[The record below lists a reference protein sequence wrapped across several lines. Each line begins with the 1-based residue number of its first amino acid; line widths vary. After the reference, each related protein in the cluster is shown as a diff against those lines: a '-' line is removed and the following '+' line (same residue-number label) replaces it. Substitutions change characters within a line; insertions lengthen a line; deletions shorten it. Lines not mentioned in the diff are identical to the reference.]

1 MSGRSERE
9 SKKSYHINTQAH
21 IARNVGQYSEKSKE
35 VPRYYTRVDSHIS
48 TTMLVHSGY
57 SSGNHTPSFV
67 PAYKPF
73 SETLNKRDA
82 TTKQIRDNFLINE
95 NLATFKSSDSASD
108 PPIDW
113 IPRHSSYINRS
124 QRRLRQG
131 GLTKALPAG
140 FPARVESPLAWTASE
155 LKKEEYTVVLSEEE
169 ILEIERGLR
178 DFKGEY
184 TMKIIWRRVLS
195 PSTLSL

>member
-1 MSGRSERE
+1 LDFPVSKERE
-9 SKKSYHINTQAH
+9 KPEHFGGVRERKQGARSYKHTSTYRTQRLSNTRKKQRSSPILHTSGFAL
-21 IARNVGQYSEKSKE
+21 SM
-35 VPRYYTRVDSHIS
+35 
-48 TTMLVHSGY
+48 TMLVHSGY
-57 SSGNHTPSFV
+57 RSGNHTPSFV

-82 TTKQIRDNFLINE
+82 TTKQIKDNFSISE
-95 NLATFKSSDSASD
+95 NLAAFKSADS

-113 IPRHSSYINRS
+113 IPNYSSYFNRS

-140 FPARVESPLAWTASE
+140 FPTRVESPLAWTASE
-155 LKKEEYTVVLSEEE
+155 LKKEEYTIVLSEEE

-178 DFKGEY
+178 DFKGEC
-184 TMKIIWRRVLS
+184 TTKII
-195 PSTLSL
+195 

>member
-1 MSGRSERE
+1 
-9 SKKSYHINTQAH
+9 
-21 IARNVGQYSEKSKE
+21 
-35 VPRYYTRVDSHIS
+35 
-48 TTMLVHSGY
+48 MLVHSGY
-57 SSGNHTPSFV
+57 SNGNHTPSFV

-73 SETLNKRDA
+73 ETLNKRDA
-82 TTKQIRDNFLINE
+82 TPKQIRDNFLISE
-95 NLATFKSSDSASD
+95 NLAAFKSSDSASD

-113 IPRHSSYINRS
+113 IPRYSSYINRS

-178 DFKGEY
+178 DFKGEHNENH
-184 TMKIIWRRVLS
+184 MEKSPLS
-195 PSTLSL
+195 INLIPLILIHIKYNIYIFTYISVNY